1 MPPTGLPSL
10 TTTSTAVC
18 AGSPGWGPPFPDVV
32 VVVVVPPDD
41 LSLLSS
47 PPLAITKPTTA
58 TITTTK
64 STPRFLRCM
73 SYLRLRSKW
82 LRRSGERR
90 PARGRGDLDEAKE
103 VGLRPAG
110 HADDGRRPRTEHARR
125 RLGSQL

>member
-18 AGSPGWGPPFPDVV
+18 AGSPGWGPPLPDVV

-47 PPLAITKPTTA
+47 LPLAITKPTTA
-58 TITTTK
+58 TTTTTR

-73 SYLRLRSKW
+73 SYLRLGSRL
-82 LRRSGERR
+82 LRRGGERR
-90 PARGRGDLDEAKE
+90 SARGRGDLDEAKE
-103 VGLRPAG
+103 VGLLAAG
-110 HADDGRRPRTEHARR
+110 RADDGRRPCGGNARR
-125 RLGSQL
+125 RL